1 MRRAPTTIRYP
12 DLPVTE
18 RKDELLATIGAHQ
31 VEVVAG
37 ETGSGKSTQLP
48 KLCLELG
55 RGLDKLIGHTQ
66 PRRLAARTIAE
77 RVAEELGETVG
88 QTVGYTVRFTDK
100 VGPDTAIKV
109 MTDGILLA
117 EIQRDPELTRYD
129 TLIVDEAHERSLNV
143 DFLLGYLKQLLPR
156 RPDLKLVI
164 TSATIDTERFS
175 KHFDDA
181 PVVAVSG
188 RTYPVEVR
196 YRDPA
201 DEDEPDPVQAIID
214 AVEELSHEGP
224 GDVLVFLSGERE
236 IRDTADALRALE
248 LRHTEILPLYAR
260 LTAAEQHRVFQP
272 HTGRR
277 VVLATNV
284 AETSL
289 TVPGI
294 RYVVDPGTARISR
307 YNRRTKVQRL
317 PIEPVSQASANQRAG
332 RCGRVAPGIC
342 IRLYAEEDFAGRPE
356 FTEPE
361 ILRTNLASVIL
372 QMTSLG
378 LGDMQAFPFVEPP
391 DARSIKDGVE
401 LLEELGALDEGRL
414 TRLGRKL
421 AQLPLDP
428 RLGRM
433 VLEAERHGCTH
444 EVMVIAAAL
453 SIQDPRERPR
463 DEKRQRADELHRRF
477 VDESSDFL
485 TYLNLWEH
493 LRDRQKHLSSNQFR
507 RECKSEFLHFMRI
520 REWQDIYSQLLQ
532 VTRSM
537 RIKVN
542 RTRSTDSAIHLS
554 LLAGLLSHVGM
565 RDEERRDYLGARNA
579 RFAISGG
586 SVLAKKQP
594 RWAMAGELVETNRLW
609 AHTVARIQPEWVERV
624 GGHLVQRT
632 YSEPHWERASGSV
645 QAYERVTLYGLPIVT
660 NRRVNVAKLDPA
672 LARELFI
679 RHALVEGDWETHH
692 GFLAHNHALADEV
705 RALEDRAR
713 RRDLLLDDEGVFTL
727 YDARVPADIGS
738 GRAFERWVRREQPD
752 LAFTV
757 DDLITTDARISARD
771 YPDVW
776 RQGELELPLTYV
788 FDPSAEDDGVT
799 VHVPIPVLHRL
810 EPGGFDWHVPGQREE
825 LVTALVRI
833 LPKALRRELV
843 PAPDHA
849 RAALERIEPGDGPL
863 LEVLATELSRQAG
876 AVVLA
881 SAFDLE
887 QLPPHLRVGFLVH
900 DDRGRPI
907 EHGKDLALLQR
918 RLHGRLREAV
928 AHAGR
933 ALARTGQQ
941 AWTFGTIA
949 RQVEI
954 DWAGHPV
961 TGYPTLVDEGTS
973 VGLEVVASPDD
984 QAAAMWRG
992 TRRLL
997 LLTNPSP
1004 KKALRDR
1011 LTNRTKVALGHAPHA
1026 GFAELL
1032 DDCITCA
1039 VDGLLAQHGGPAWEE
1054 DGFEQV
1060 RLAVRGELGDRAVGV
1075 VAAVG
1080 RILDRAH
1087 AIQERLRTLSAPSLL
1102 HAVVDVEVQ
1111 LSRLVFPGFV
1121 TATGA
1126 ARLPDL
1132 LRYLEAIEH
1141 RLAKLPE
1148 DPGRDRELTGRIRK
1162 LEDELVRVPKAQDV
1176 ARLRRTLEELRVSL
1190 FAQHL
1195 GTAHRVSEPR
1205 VQREIEEAAR
1215 RPRP

>member
-1 MRRAPTTIRYP
+1 
-12 DLPVTE
+12 
-18 RKDELLATIGAHQ
+18 
-31 VEVVAG
+31 
-37 ETGSGKSTQLP
+37 
-48 KLCLELG
+48 
-55 RGLDKLIGHTQ
+55 
-66 PRRLAARTIAE
+66 
-77 RVAEELGETVG
+77 
-88 QTVGYTVRFTDK
+88 
-100 VGPDTAIKV
+100 
-109 MTDGILLA
+109 
-117 EIQRDPELTRYD
+117 
-129 TLIVDEAHERSLNV
+129 
-143 DFLLGYLKQLLPR
+143 
-156 RPDLKLVI
+156 
-164 TSATIDTERFS
+164 
-175 KHFDDA
+175 
-181 PVVAVSG
+181 
-188 RTYPVEVR
+188 
-196 YRDPA
+196 
-201 DEDEPDPVQAIID
+201 
-214 AVEELSHEGP
+214 
-224 GDVLVFLSGERE
+224 
-236 IRDTADALRALE
+236 
-248 LRHTEILPLYAR
+248 
-260 LTAAEQHRVFQP
+260 
-272 HTGRR
+272 
-277 VVLATNV
+277 
-284 AETSL
+284 
-289 TVPGI
+289 
-294 RYVVDPGTARISR
+294 
-307 YNRRTKVQRL
+307 
-317 PIEPVSQASANQRAG
+317 
-332 RCGRVAPGIC
+332 
-342 IRLYAEEDFAGRPE
+342 
-356 FTEPE
+356 
-361 ILRTNLASVIL
+361 
-372 QMTSLG
+372 
-378 LGDMQAFPFVEPP
+378 
-391 DARSIKDGVE
+391 
-401 LLEELGALDEGRL
+401 
-414 TRLGRKL
+414 
-421 AQLPLDP
+421 
-428 RLGRM
+428 
-433 VLEAERHGCTH
+433 
-444 EVMVIAAAL
+444 MVIAAAL

-463 DEKRQRADELHRRF
+463 DEKRQHADELHRRF

-542 RTRSTDSAIHLS
+542 RTRATDSAVHLS

-579 RFAISGG
+579 RFALSGG

-624 GGHLVQRT
+624 GAHLVQRT
-632 YSEPHWERASGSV
+632 YSEPHWERTSGSV

-660 NRRVNVAKLDPA
+660 NRKVNVAKLDPG

-679 RHALVEGDWETHH
+679 RHALVEGDWDTHH
-692 GFLAHNHALADEV
+692 TFLAHNHALADDV

-713 RRDLLLDDEGVFTL
+713 RRDLLLDDEGVFAL
-727 YDARVPADIGS
+727 YDDRLPVEITS
-738 GRAFERWVRREQPD
+738 GRNFDRWHKREQPD
-752 LAFTV
+752 LRFTV
-757 DDLITTDARISARD
+757 DDLIAADAAGVTAAA

-776 RQGELELPLTYV
+776 RQGDLELPLTYV
-788 FDPSAEDDGVT
+788 FDPLADDDGVT

-810 EPGGFDWHVPGQREE
+810 EPGGFDWHVAGLREE

-833 LPKALRRELV
+833 LPKPLRRELV

-849 RAALERIEPGDGPL
+849 RAALERITPADGPL
-863 LEVLATELSRQAG
+863 LDVLATELSRQAG
-876 AVVLA
+876 AIVLA
-881 SAFDLE
+881 SAFDLD

-918 RLHGRLREAV
+918 RLHGRLRQAV

-933 ALARTGQQ
+933 SLARTGEQ

-949 RQVEI
+949 RSVEI

-961 TGYPTLVDEGTS
+961 RGYPALVDEGAS
-973 VGLEVVASPDD
+973 VGLEVVASADE
-984 QAAAMWRG
+984 QAASMWAG

-997 LLTNPSP
+997 LLTTPSP

-1039 VDGLLAQHGGPAWEE
+1039 VDGLLAQHGGPAWDEAT
-1054 DGFEQV
+1054 FEQL
-1060 RLAVRGELGDRAVGV
+1060 RLAVKDQLGDRAVGV

-1080 RILDRAH
+1080 RILDRTH
-1087 AIQERLRTLSAPSLL
+1087 AVQERLRTLSAPSLL

-1121 TATGA
+1121 SATGA

-1148 DPGRDRELTGRIRK
+1148 DPGRDRELTSRIRA
-1162 LEDELVRVPKAQDV
+1162 LDDELVRVPRAEDV
-1176 ARLRRTLEELRVSL
+1176 ARLRWVLEELRVSL

>member
-1 MRRAPTTIRYP
+1 MLDDRMATITYP
-12 DLPVTE
+12 DLPVVE
-18 RKDELLATIGAHQ
+18 RKDELLDVIGAHQ
-31 VEVVAG
+31 VVVVAG

-55 RGLDKLIGHTQ
+55 RGAEGRFIGHTQ

-77 RVAEELGETVG
+77 RVAEELGEGVG
-88 QTVGYTVRFTDK
+88 TTVGYTVRFTDK
-100 VGPDTAIKV
+100 VGPDTRIKV

-117 EIQRDPELTRYD
+117 EIQRDPDLRRYD
-129 TLIVDEAHERSLNV
+129 TLIIDEAHERSLNV

-164 TSATIDTERFS
+164 TSATIDTERFAA
-175 KHFDDA
+175 HFDDA
-181 PVVAVSG
+181 PVVEVSG
-188 RTYPVEVR
+188 RTYPVDIR

-201 DEDEPDPVQAIID
+201 DDEEPDQVQSILD
-214 AVEELSHEGP
+214 AVEELCAEGP
-224 GDVLVFLSGERE
+224 GDILVFLSGERE
-236 IRDTADALRALE
+236 IRDTADALRALD
-248 LRHTEILPLYAR
+248 LRHTEVLPLYAR

-294 RYVVDPGTARISR
+294 LYVVDPGTARISR

-317 PIEPVSQASANQRAG
+317 PIEPISQASANQRAG
-332 RCGRVAPGIC
+332 RCGRVAPGTC
-342 IRLYAEEDFAGRPE
+342 IRLYGEDDFDGRPE

-372 QMTSLG
+372 QMASLG
-378 LGDMQAFPFVEPP
+378 LGDMEAFPFVEPP

-401 LLEELGALDEGRL
+401 LLEELGALDGGRL

-421 AQLPLDP
+421 AQIPLDP

-433 VLEAERHGCTH
+433 VLEADRHGCVH

-463 DEKRQRADELHRRF
+463 DEKRQHADELHRRF
-477 VDESSDFL
+477 IDESSDFL

-542 RTRSTDSAIHLS
+542 RQRATDQAIHLS
-554 LLAGLLSHVGM
+554 LLSGLLSHVGM
-565 RDEERRDYLGARNA
+565 RDEQRRDYLGARNA
-579 RFAISGG
+579 RFSISPG

-609 AHTVARIQPEWVERV
+609 AHTVARIQPEWVEGV
-624 GGHLVQRT
+624 AGHLVQRSW
-632 YSEPHWERASGSV
+632 SEPHWVRRSGSV
-645 QAYERVTLYGLPIVT
+645 QALERVTLYGLPIVT
-660 NRRVNVAKLDPA
+660 DRRINVARINPE

-679 RHALVEGDWETHH
+679 RHALVEGDWDTHLD
-692 GFLAHNHALADEV
+692 FLAHNQALADDV
-705 RALEDRAR
+705 RRLEDRAR
-713 RRDLLLDDEGVFTL
+713 RRDLLLDDEGTFAL
-727 YDARVPADIGS
+727 YDARLPKDAVG
-738 GRAFERWVRREQPD
+738 GRNVERWVKREQPD
-752 LAFTV
+752 LRFTV
-757 DDLITTDARISARD
+757 DDLITTDAGITTD
-771 YPDVW
+771 DFPDTW
-776 RQGELELPLTYV
+776 QGLELSYE
-788 FDPSAEDDGVT
+788 FDPSSATDGVT

-810 EPGGFDWHVPGQREE
+810 DPRAFEGHVPGLRHE
-825 LVTALVRI
+825 LATALVRI
-833 LPKALRRELV
+833 LPKHLRRELS

-849 RAALERIEPGDGPL
+849 REALAHLGGGPFL
-863 LEVLATELSRQAG
+863 DALATELSRQAG
-876 AVVLA
+876 APILA
-881 SAFDLE
+881 TSFDLD

-900 DDRGRPI
+900 DDRGRPL

-918 RLHGRLREAV
+918 RLHGRLRQAV

-933 ALARTGQQ
+933 SMARTGEVG
-941 AWTFGTIA
+941 WTFGTIA
-949 RQVEI
+949 RAVPI
-954 DWAGHPV
+954 DWAGHTV
-961 TGYPTLVDEGTS
+961 TGYPALVEEGST
-973 VGLEVVASPDD
+973 VGLDVVADPAE
-984 QAAAMWRG
+984 QASSMWAA

-1011 LTNRTKVALGHAPHA
+1011 LTNRTKAALSYAPHA

-1032 DDCITCA
+1032 DDCTTCA
-1039 VDGLLAQHGGPAWEE
+1039 VDGLLAQHGGPVWDEAAF
-1054 DGFEQV
+1054 DSL
-1060 RLAVRGELGDRAVGV
+1060 RLAVKGELGDRAVGV

-1087 AIQERLRTLSAPSLL
+1087 AIQERLRTLSSPAVL

-1111 LSRLVFPGFV
+1111 LSRLVHDGFV
-1121 TATGA
+1121 TTTGA
-1126 ARLPDL
+1126 ARLPDV

-1148 DPGRDRELTGRIRK
+1148 DPGRDRDLTDRIRH
-1162 LEDELVRVPKAQDV
+1162 LDDELVRVPRAEDV
-1176 ARLRRTLEELRVSL
+1176 ARLRWVLEELRVSL

-1205 VQREIEEAAR
+1205 VQRAIEEAAR